1 MTTFLFALLVVLWL
15 CAGLVIYETVMKIT
29 DIEYKNWVVGIARV
43 IIIVVFWPI
52 VACSYFGCLLALH
65 SFNKK

>member
-15 CAGLVIYETVMKIT
+15 CAGWVIYETVMKLT
-29 DIEYKNWVVGIARV
+29 DLEYKNWVVWIARV
-43 IIIVVFWPI
+43 IIIVGFWPV
-52 VACSYFGCLLALH
+52 VASAYFGCLLALH